1 MSWLYSPS
9 SAYPLLSSHTS
20 GDSLLEPFLPSCLG
34 VCLCGCVY
42 VSLGVSLV
50 IPKEHERVFI
60 GAWGLAFTKAWVR
73 GSCGFGPDYLGTA
86 EQTEVQRVPTAL
98 QKGLKSLAYQS
109 ISLSSVC
116 SCSDKGPR
124 WRLQETMDSYT
135 CWHPKK
141 LSSSVIP
148 ASFDIFSPPPPPLSL
163 KPRDR
168 TGGWEAVCLGTH
180 ISLFDIWASGVCATG
195 CLGQGLGEN
204 SGL

>member
-9 SAYPLLSSHTS
+9 TAYPLLSPHTPA
-20 GDSLLEPFLPSCLG
+20 DSFLDRFLPSCLG

-50 IPKEHERVFI
+50 IPKEHERIFI

-86 EQTEVQRVPTAL
+86 EQTETQRVPTAL
-98 QKGLKSLAYQS
+98 QKGLKSLAYQF

-148 ASFDIFSPPPPPLSL
+148 ASFDIFSSPRLHPCPSSWETGLVDERQCVQEHTSL
-163 KPRDR
+163 
-168 TGGWEAVCLGTH
+168 CL
-180 ISLFDIWASGVCATG
+180 I
-195 CLGQGLGEN
+195 
-204 SGL
+204 SGLLGCVPLAAWARA